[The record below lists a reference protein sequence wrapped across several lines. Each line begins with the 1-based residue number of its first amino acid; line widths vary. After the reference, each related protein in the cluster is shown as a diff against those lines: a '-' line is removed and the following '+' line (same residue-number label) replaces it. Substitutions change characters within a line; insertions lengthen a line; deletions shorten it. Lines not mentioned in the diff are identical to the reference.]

1 MGRWHDVLSF
11 SPKETGQQ
19 YEAVAL
25 LENCAFVPTGYA
37 ELGVGDDRTQGT
49 GVAAVDCGA
58 HAVDDMG
65 DLPTAAEED
74 TAHIINGDP
83 GSSGNR
89 HRVVFDDVDSQV
101 KVGVDAET
109 GGLVRADVVRDH
121 IGRIAVGAAIGP
133 GSLARRIIGQ
143 LALVED

>member
-1 MGRWHDVLSF
+1 MNTTCSASR
-11 SPKETGQQ
+11 PKKPGQQ

-25 LENCAFVPTGYA
+25 VENRAFVPAGYA
-37 ELGVGDDRTQGT
+37 ELGVGDDRTQGA

-58 HAVDDMG
+58 HAVDDMR
-65 DLPTAAEED
+65 DLPAATKED
-74 TAHIINGDP
+74 AAHIINGDS

-109 GGLVRADVVRDH
+109 GGLVRADVVKCERKRYC
-121 IGRIAVGAAIGP
+121 GTT
-133 GSLARRIIGQ
+133 
-143 LALVED
+143 